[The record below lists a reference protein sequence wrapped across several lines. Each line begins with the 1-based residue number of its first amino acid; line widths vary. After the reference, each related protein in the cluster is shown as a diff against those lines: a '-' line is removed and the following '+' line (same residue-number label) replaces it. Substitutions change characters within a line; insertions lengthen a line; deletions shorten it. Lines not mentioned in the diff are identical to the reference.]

1 MLFLAVQTD
10 GFQTWLANRLT
21 AYLSAETNSKITVG
35 RVSIRFFTSAS
46 LREVYVE
53 SPAKDTLFYFDE
65 IGVRIDDI
73 STKDKRLAIGKLTL
87 TNGFF
92 NLINQ
97 KGQEHDNLYFLTSY
111 FSSGDTTDTTAS
123 PWKIKLKE
131 LELDNFRFVYHDYN
145 EAPIPFGV
153 DFSHI
158 DVQNVYGDLH
168 DIHFVNDSIFAAI
181 DQLKFK
187 EKSGFEMQE
196 LSAIAKVSG
205 TEIRVLS
212 LEATT
217 PYSHVD
223 GDVELDYND
232 WLDFDD
238 FITRVK
244 WKGNLHPSKVSFR
257 DISYFATD
265 LEGLHRTLEIEG
277 DFKGTVDKFKGR
289 NAVLSWGNNSV
300 FRGNFQITGLPEL
313 DDTYLDVMAEE
324 VRTSTR
330 DVEWIPSYPFTEG
343 KTLQL
348 PDNLDCLGEVNFKGK
363 FTGFFSDFVAYGN
376 INTAIGY
383 ISSDINL
390 KLDNKSGK
398 YSYKGTLNTSQFD
411 VGLLT
416 QTPGLGVISMDANV
430 EGSGFKIADVNAS
443 LSGKVGLVVYRGYPY
458 RNVNVK
464 GKIAKKLFNGTVD
477 IHEEDVDFTF
487 DGGVDFRGKLPVF
500 DFTATINKLQLE
512 KLNVIQLEEP
522 YSLKTSVNSR
532 LVGNKLD
539 DLSGTVDI
547 LNTFLQVDKKMYYL
561 KEVRLDAD
569 RLDNGQ
575 RSLLLSSD
583 ILDASFNGYF
593 EFAKLPAAFREII
606 PRYLPNVLLPIKG
619 ASTTEEF
626 TFSVE
631 LKNTAVV
638 TENFFPQFYFDP
650 ATRLYG
656 AVHAAQKS
664 FDIHLDAPELRYK
677 TARWLDLTTEF
688 SAQGS
693 SMNINV
699 YADTLYYSK
708 NGYIPELDLKAEVDN
723 NRIDYRLRLSDLD
736 SMDNRLR
743 WIGHFDF
750 MAVDSFTFVVDS
762 SFLTI
767 DGMVW
772 SMPARNLISYLPHG
786 IHFSDFGIARS
797 DESLMLN
804 GWISNDS
811 LKMIDLEL
819 QNFQLSHLNDAL
831 RANAIELSGQASG
844 LAQFKDVFD
853 DIRLETDLQVAQLCV
868 NGDTL
873 GLAKVKTDYE
883 DQSDELWLD
892 VAIDR
897 GTARVFDIEGRYF
910 LKKKENNI
918 DFHVTADNFYLHTLE
933 QWMEGVVRN
942 VRGKVSADL
951 RITGTLEEPEVEG
964 YADFRKAA
972 ATIDYLNT
980 RYNFSSKV
988 NIRKNEFDLN
998 GITLVDENSH
1008 EAIVKGK
1015 ITHTFFTD
1023 FRFDVEVFPKNFQ
1036 MLNTTLVQNS
1046 LYYGKANASG
1056 YARFSGSIDDMVMDI
1071 AVSPNKGTVI
1081 NIPLNTASEVTTA
1094 DFITFVK
1101 PKTETVEIE
1110 HQGTVNLSGLRLNM
1124 SLDMTPDAEINLIF
1138 DEKIGDVISGSGTG
1152 NLRMD
1157 INTIGDFNMY
1167 GTFTIDKGT
1176 YLFTLQNLINKRF
1189 QINQGGRITWS
1200 GDPYDAN
1207 LDMTAVYTVFTGS
1220 LVNLIQDSTFQRR
1233 VPVDCKLNLSNKLMN
1248 PSINYEIGV
1257 RAQDPTIESMV
1268 RTVLNSEQEVNRQ
1281 MFGLL
1286 VFNQFLPP
1294 SVNTS
1299 SVGKFDAG
1307 AGAVASAS
1315 ELLSNQVSNWL
1326 SQLSKDVSIGFNYR
1340 AKDTY
1345 SNEEIQLMFS
1355 KTMFNDR
1362 LLVETNVG
1370 VTGATASTTA
1380 TNANNVVGEFYT
1392 EYKVSKDGRFRVKAY
1407 NRSNADDLINFNA
1420 PYTQGVG
1427 VFFRQDFNSLRDL
1440 KERMGLTKKKE
1451 LTLSDTN
1458 QK

>member
-21 AYLSAETNSKITVG
+21 AYISAETNSRITVG
-35 RVSIRFFTSAS
+35 RVSIRFFTSAV
-46 LREVYVE
+46 LKDVYVE
-53 SPAKDTLFYFDE
+53 SPAKDTLFYFQE
-65 IGVRIDDI
+65 IGVRVDDI
-73 STKDKRLAIGKLTL
+73 STKEKRLAVGKLKL
-87 TNGFF
+87 TDGFF
-92 NLINQ
+92 NLIQQ
-97 KGQEHDNLYFLTSY
+97 KGQEHDNLYFLTEY
-111 FSSGDTTDTTAS
+111 FSSTDTTDTTSS
-123 PWKIKLKE
+123 PWKITLKE
-131 LELDNFRFVYHDYN
+131 IELDNFRFVYHDHN

-158 DVQNVYGDLH
+158 DVQHVYGDLH
-168 DIHFVNDSIFAAI
+168 DIHFINDSIFAAI

-187 EKSGFEMQE
+187 EKSGFEVDE
-196 LSAIAKVSG
+196 FSAIAKVSG
-205 TEIRVLS
+205 TQIRVKS
-212 LEATT
+212 LEANT
-217 PYSHVD
+217 PHSQLD
-223 GDVELDYND
+223 GDIELNYAD
-232 WLDFDD
+232 WEDFSD
-238 FITRVK
+238 FIERVK
-244 WKGNLHPSKVSFR
+244 WKGSFNPSVVSFQ
-257 DISYFATD
+257 DIAYFATD
-265 LEGLHRTLEIEG
+265 LEGLNRAIEIEG
-277 DFKGTVDKFKGR
+277 DYKGSVDKFKGK
-289 NAVLSWGNNSV
+289 NAVLRWGKSSV
-300 FRGNFQITGLPEL
+300 FKGNFQITGLPEI

-324 VRTSTR
+324 IRTSTR
-330 DVEWIPSYPFTEG
+330 DIEWVPAYPFTEG
-343 KTLQL
+343 KTISL
-348 PDNLDCLGEVNFKGK
+348 PDNLDCLGEVDFKGK

-383 ISSDINL
+383 LSSDINL

-398 YSYKGTLNTSQFD
+398 YIYKGDLNTSQFD
-411 VGLLT
+411 VGRLT
-416 QTPGLGVISMDANV
+416 NTPGLGVISMDV
-430 EGSGFKIADVNAS
+430 KVDGSGFQIADVNAS
-443 LSGKVGLVVYRGYPY
+443 LIGKIGLVVYRGYPY
-458 RNVNVK
+458 RNVDVK

-477 IHEEDVDFTF
+477 IHEEEVDFTF
-487 DGGVDFRGKLPVF
+487 DGGIDFRGKLPIF
-500 DFTATINKLQLE
+500 DFMATVNKLQLD
-512 KLNVIQLEEP
+512 KLNLIQLEEP
-522 YSLKTSVNSR
+522 YSLKTTITSR
-532 LVGNKLD
+532 LIGNKVD
-539 DLSGTVDI
+539 ELSGTVDVQR
-547 LNTFLQVDKKMYYL
+547 TFLQVDKKMYYL
-561 KEVRLDAD
+561 NEVKLDAQ
-569 RLDNGQ
+569 RLENGQ
-575 RSLLLSSD
+575 RSLVLESD
-583 ILDASFNGYF
+583 ILDANFNGYF
-593 EFAKLPAAFREII
+593 ELAKLPAAFREII

-626 TFSVE
+626 TFAVE

-638 TENFFPQFYFDP
+638 TENFFPEFYFDP

-656 AVHAAQKS
+656 SVQAAQKS
-664 FDIHLDAPELRYK
+664 FDIHFDSPELRYNS
-677 TARWLDLTTEF
+677 ARWLDLTANFTAE
-688 SAQGS
+688 GR
-693 SMNINV
+693 SMNILV
-699 YADTLYYSK
+699 YADTMYYSK
-708 NGYIPELDLKAEVDN
+708 SGYIPELDLKAEVDN

-736 SMDNRLR
+736 AADNRLR
-743 WIGHFDF
+743 WMGHFQF
-750 MAVDSFTFVVDS
+750 GAVDSFTFAVDS

-767 DGMVW
+767 DGMAW
-772 SMPARNLISYLPHG
+772 DMPVANRINYLPQG
-786 IHFSDFGIARS
+786 IHFSEFGIERK

-804 GWISNDS
+804 GWISKDS
-811 LKMIDLEL
+811 LKIIELDLK
-819 QNFQLSHLNDAL
+819 NFQLSHLNDAL
-831 RANAIELSGQASG
+831 RANAIELSGSANG
-844 LAQFKDVFD
+844 LAQIKDVFD
-853 DIRLETDLQVAQLCV
+853 DIRLETDLQVAQLCI
-868 NGDTL
+868 NSDTL
-873 GLAKVKTDYE
+873 GLAKIKTDYE
-883 DQSDELWLD
+883 DQSDEIWID
-892 VAIDR
+892 IAIDR
-897 GTARVFDIEGRYF
+897 GSARVFDIEGRYF
-910 LKKKENNI
+910 LKKKENNL
-918 DFHVTADNFYLHTLE
+918 DFQVTADNFYLHTLE

-942 VRGKVSADL
+942 VRGKVSAEL
-951 RITGTLEEPEVEG
+951 HISGTLDEPVVEG

-988 NIRKNEFDLN
+988 NIKKNEFDLN

-1008 EAIVKGK
+1008 EAVVKGK
-1015 ITHTFFTD
+1015 ITHTYFSD
-1023 FRFDVEVFPKNFQ
+1023 FRFDVEVYPKNFQ
-1036 MLNTTLVQNS
+1036 LLNTTLVQNS

-1081 NIPLNTASEVTTA
+1081 NIPLNTASEVTA
-1094 DFITFVK
+1094 SDFITFVK

-1110 HQGTVNLSGLRLNM
+1110 QQGTVNLSGLRLNM

-1248 PSINYEIGV
+1248 PSISYEIGV

-1370 VTGATASTTA
+1370 VTGANASA
-1380 TNANNVVGEFYT
+1380 ASTNANNVVGEFYT

-1440 KERMGLTKKKE
+1440 KERLGLAKKSDVS
-1451 LTLSDTN
+1451 LSAPA